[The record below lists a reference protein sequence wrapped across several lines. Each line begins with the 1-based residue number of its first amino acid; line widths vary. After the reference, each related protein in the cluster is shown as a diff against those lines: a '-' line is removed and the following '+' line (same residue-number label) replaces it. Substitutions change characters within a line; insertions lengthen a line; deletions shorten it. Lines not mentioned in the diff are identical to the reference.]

1 MCVLQALNEVPAG
14 GDGGGVGNGR
24 GRDLGSRGGVDSSSY
39 RALLP
44 NLVYEQFQVEVL
56 GMSRAAGQKAIFC
69 LVFSFLISFL
79 APAVSLAWCVWPSD
93 AYGG

>member
-14 GDGGGVGNGR
+14 GDGGGVGDGR

-69 LVFSFLISFL
+69 LVFF
-79 APAVSLAWCVWPSD
+79 VSHFFSCSCCVTSLVRV
-93 AYGG
+93 AE